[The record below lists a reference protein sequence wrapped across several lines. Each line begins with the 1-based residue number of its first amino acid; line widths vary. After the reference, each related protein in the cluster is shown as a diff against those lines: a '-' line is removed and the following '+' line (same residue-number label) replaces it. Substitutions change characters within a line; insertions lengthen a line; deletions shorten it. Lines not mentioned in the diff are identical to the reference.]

1 MARSQLVVSRKAPG
15 GGYPVDFCAPLP
27 DEYVCYV
34 CFLAFKDPVQLPCG
48 HQFCRS
54 CWEYCN
60 RSKSR
65 LCMECPI
72 DRQVIPDGE
81 AHTDKALELK
91 VLSLNVKCRN
101 FCDWTG
107 ELRFLQEHI
116 KNCPLDFVECT
127 NAGCRTPV
135 RRKNLGKH
143 MSQECQHRLLSCVFC
158 TESYVYKEKEKHLAI
173 CTSLHVECVNGCPT
187 KYIKRDQMAL
197 HQQYC
202 PMATLPCRY
211 EDVGCLFKGTK
222 QMRDVHEVTSVQDH
236 LSLAMEQLKIQSEK
250 TESAIEKKSAILKLN
265 KDVEFQ
271 YGQKRI
277 TIKSWRM
284 QEQMIM

>member
-1 MARSQLVVSRKAPG
+1 MARSQLVISRTSPHG
-15 GGYPVDFCAPLP
+15 GHPVDFCSPLA

-34 CFLAFKDPVQLPCG
+34 CFLAFKDPIQTPCG

-54 CWEYCN
+54 CFEYCN
-60 RSKSR
+60 RSKNR
-65 LCMECPI
+65 NCMECPI
-72 DRQVIPDGE
+72 DRQVVPYGQM
-81 AHTDKALELK
+81 HKDKNIELK
-91 VLSLNVKCRN
+91 VLSLHVKCKN

-107 ELRFLQEHI
+107 ELRFLQEHL
-116 KNCPLDFVECT
+116 NVCPLDFLDCT
-127 NAGCRTPV
+127 NEGCRTPI

-143 MSQECQHRLLSCVFC
+143 VSQECHNRILSCVFC
-158 TESYVYKEKEKHLAI
+158 TENYVYKDKEKHLAV
-173 CTSLHVECVNGCPT
+173 CMSMHVECVNGCAT

-222 QMRDVHEVTSVQDH
+222 QMRDIHEVTSVQDH
-236 LSLAMEQLKIQSEK
+236 LSLAMDQLKVQSEK